1 MGLICKTL
9 IITMIVW
16 AVAIVVVV
24 ILAKVILHR
33 FSNVPYES
41 PTTLPTIETHANL
54 EPSEEEE
61 IIIPNSSEETY
72 QPSRTRKNISKKS
85 VDKCHFS
92 FYDEKRYKKVMR
104 KRSTHRHLKEND
116 IHRLRDVIRACRV
129 EGSF

>member
-1 MGLICKTL
+1 MGLICKTS

-16 AVAIVVVV
+16 AVAIVA
-24 ILAKVILHR
+24 IIISAKVILHR
-33 FSNVPYES
+33 FYNVPYES

-85 VDKCHFS
+85 VDKCDEMR
-92 FYDEKRYKKVMR
+92 YD
-104 KRSTHRHLKEND
+104 SINLKT
-116 IHRLRDVIRACRV
+116 
-129 EGSF
+129 EGEQVK